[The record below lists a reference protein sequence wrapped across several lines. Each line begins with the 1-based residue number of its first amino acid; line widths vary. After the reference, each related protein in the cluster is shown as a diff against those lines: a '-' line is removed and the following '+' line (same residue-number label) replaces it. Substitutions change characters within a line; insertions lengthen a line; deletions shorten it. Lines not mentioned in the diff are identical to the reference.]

1 MFKLFNYTI
10 CLGGGHDHA
19 EVPSWGEHKF
29 RLQELWNMQCI
40 PDVVRM
46 KNVRLQLRG
55 AACSNAL
62 FHNPHHRMENC
73 SRQVKDGKDSDGNQ
87 KYKTEHYKIEWNY
100 TNGKVRVKGDYGDS
114 EFEQGF
120 KVNMYY
126 ADGEGIERG
135 GSHAGQQHH
144 NGTHTI
150 PSETMGIDHKHYK

>member
-1 MFKLFNYTI
+1 
-10 CLGGGHDHA
+10 
-19 EVPSWGEHKF
+19 
-29 RLQELWNMQCI
+29 MQCI

-150 PSETMGIDHKHYK
+150 PSSTMGIEHKHYK